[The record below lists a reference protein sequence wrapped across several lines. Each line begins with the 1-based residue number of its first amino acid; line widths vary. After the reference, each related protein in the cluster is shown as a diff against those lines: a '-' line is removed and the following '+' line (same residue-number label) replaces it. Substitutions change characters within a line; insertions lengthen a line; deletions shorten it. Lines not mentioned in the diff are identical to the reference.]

1 MDTEEEA
8 AELDRAGQ
16 HLEAENIRKAA
27 EASAA
32 EEDDAAAKSDAEL
45 SAAMRVPMCQDG

>member
-16 HLEAENIRKAA
+16 HLEAENIRKV
-27 EASAA
+27 
-32 EEDDAAAKSDAEL
+32 L
-45 SAAMRVPMCQDG
+45 RVG